1 MSCRHKCRVWLRR
14 GIKGRWLQMTHF
26 ERRRILTLSASCIH
40 LLNKNVMLLWKQR
53 LRVLRVLL
61 MKCYLKMEL
70 IRFILRWESLIGLKT
85 PSTVDNEISR
95 IGLLLYI
102 SILWFL
108 KVAKVL
114 HSQFDWT
121 QPGVSRPTIAWE
133 KSCDGRHTTLIL
145 QNLSI
150 PRWIHQESI
159 LTKWFVQLM
168 RNWKI
173 INWLVFQFSVAAW
186 WVFLIIQHFVCGK
199 TSKITGRRCVIKV
212 LLWSTSCTRLGKSML
227 ILQWYQIRVLS
238 PTYR

>member
-1 MSCRHKCRVWLRR
+1 MCCRNKCRVWLRR
-14 GIKGRWLQMTHF
+14 GIKGRWIQATHL
-26 ERRRILTLSASCIH
+26 RGRRILTSSAPCMQASNNI
-40 LLNKNVMLLWKQR
+40 VMLFWRRR
-53 LRVLRVLL
+53 LQVSRALL
-61 MKCYLKMEL
+61 MKYYLKMEL
-70 IRFILRWESLIGLKT
+70 IRFTLRWESLIGLKT

-102 SILWFL
+102 SIRWFL

-145 QNLSI
+145 QNLNI
-150 PRWIHQESI
+150 PKWIRQESI
-159 LTKWFVQLM
+159 LTKWFVLLM
-168 RNWKI
+168 QNWRI

-199 TSKITGRRCVIKV
+199 TSRITGRKCV
-212 LLWSTSCTRLGKSML
+212 
-227 ILQWYQIRVLS
+227 IRVLL
-238 PTYR
+238 